1 MKDMKARVR
10 MDGLASDQWRRYGEA
25 RRKELVAADEK
36 EGNTK
41 FHLHK
46 KCRIQR
52 YFQLA
57 ERVSGTAFN
66 VRCSCASKLIAFVSA
81 FSLGNCSVRGDV

>member
-1 MKDMKARVR
+1 MHAASLHTMRHNATDHETMKDMRARVH

-25 RRKELVAADEK
+25 RRKELVAADER

-57 ERVSGTAFN
+57 ERVSGTAFG
-66 VRCSCASKLIAFVSA
+66 VR
-81 FSLGNCSVRGDV
+81 